1 MCAALVLFSYV
12 YRKGDVATM
21 EYRTLRKIADAEF
34 TERRS
39 RFIGHAFPVQT
50 EEEAVAYIKELR
62 TQYWDAT
69 HNVYAYVLRSGAMRY
84 SDDGEPQGT
93 SGMPTLEVLTKG
105 GITDALI
112 VTTRYFGGI
121 LLGGGG
127 LVRAYS
133 RAAHDAV
140 QAAGIAVMR
149 MCRMCTASCA
159 YAQYNTV
166 SRILEQNG
174 AVIDDTSYGADITV
188 RFHILPA
195 LLPKLTQALADAT
208 AGSVVPQG
216 ESEAYLPCD

>member
-1 MCAALVLFSYV
+1 
-12 YRKGDVATM
+12 M
-21 EYRTLRKIADAEF
+21 EYRTLRKIAKAEF

-39 RFIGHAFPVQT
+39 RFIGHAFPIEN
-50 EEEAVAYIKELR
+50 EEEALAYIKELR

-140 QAAGIAVMR
+140 EAAGIATMR
-149 MCRMCTASCA
+149 MCRMCTAACA
-159 YAQYNTV
+159 YAHYNAVT
-166 SRILEQNG
+166 RILAQSG
-174 AVIDDTSYGADITV
+174 AVIDDTVYGAEITV
-188 RFHILPA
+188 HFHVLPDLLPA
-195 LLPKLTQALADAT
+195 ITQALADAT
-208 AGSVVPQG
+208 AGAVVPQSEG
-216 ESEAYLPCD
+216 EAWLPCD